1 MPRTKTQDSCFSIGD
16 EVEVTS
22 ADHSLRGTLFP
33 AKIIGRDWNTD
44 KFVVEYKHLEAND
57 EPLREEVELVLLRP
71 LPPMPEHG
79 YTFVFGDEVDAFFSG
94 GWWEGV
100 ITEVDDEGSMFW
112 VYFRFAKQQ
121 FQFLASELRIHQ
133 EWDKGTWF
141 PSRLGSFDLLAG
153 WMGGFGKSRSAL
165 VWGAVPHCVLWV
177 LSREQNNRI
186 FEGCE
191 EVSLRLEASSN
202 KSRMKNLSKG
212 TPIEV
217 SSDEDGFAGAWFAA
231 TVVNAM
237 GQDSYLVE
245 YKSLKT
251 DDNKQLLREEV
262 DIKHIRPRP
271 PNAVV
276 IDNFNINEEVD
287 AFYNDGWWEGVIS
300 KHLKGSRY
308 KVYFKGTKDYG
319 EFHHS
324 ELRSHQDW
332 IDGTWVMA
340 SQALK
345 F

>member
-141 PSRLGSFDLLAG
+141 PSR
-153 WMGGFGKSRSAL
+153 
-165 VWGAVPHCVLWV
+165 
-177 LSREQNNRI
+177 
-186 FEGCE
+186 

-212 TPIEV
+212 TPVEV